1 MDTEGIVVL
10 ILKHRPDLS
19 REDVLSMAREKM
31 KNIGAGYLTE
41 QGALFLV
48 AADLGI
54 RIDEEMSKMRMSSSN
69 NSGGG
74 GAITAL
80 KDLYSGA
87 RDVSVVARVM
97 KIYPVKRYSRKS
109 DGTVSR
115 LRRLV
120 VYDDEKSMSV
130 NLWDD
135 IVDSIERLGIK
146 AGDAIRISRVYIKS
160 GLDGSSLVINTG
172 MRSSVEPL
180 GSDYYDDI
188 GRGKGM
194 SISIEIK
201 RLEDIAIDVSD
212 IVYRVGEEEGKGDN
226 FVVTGIL
233 CSNPIISTYRN
244 KDGEESKV
252 MSMLLKGSTSKVRV
266 VVWDL
271 NYANLAKVM
280 PLNSKVMVT
289 GVRVRR
295 DGDRVELHG
304 DSGSI
309 IKTLEH
315 GWRYHSTGS
324 NIESSSDG
332 DYLEL
337 MRLRVLAINSGSS
350 NDDNEEEEG
359 KYSIG
364 SSSNDNNRYAIVVVD
379 AADEVNHH
387 HDDEEEAKAALYL
400 LDISSLADRSRVVM
414 KEGMSIE
421 CIPSRFLGYTI
432 YLDEDSYV
440 ASRDEYDAKGN
451 GTGYEP
457 ISKIISMEEE
467 NLYAIE
473 VIVLTMPRVDEVRR
487 RDGSVS
493 RYAEVLVGDDTNE
506 ARLIAWDKQV
516 EKIEALRV
524 GERIRLYGVVA
535 RRKTIASKRRR
546 RGDYDNNN
554 TFYYDT
560 TSSSND
566 SNSDDNSN
574 SSDVYELNVKPFTII
589 RHIG

>member
-135 IVDSIERLGIK
+135 IADSIERLGIK

-233 CSNPIISTYRN
+233 CSNPI
-244 KDGEESKV
+244 
-252 MSMLLKGSTSKVRV
+252 
-266 VVWDL
+266 
-271 NYANLAKVM
+271 
-280 PLNSKVMVT
+280 
-289 GVRVRR
+289 
-295 DGDRVELHG
+295 
-304 DSGSI
+304 
-309 IKTLEH
+309 
-315 GWRYHSTGS
+315 
-324 NIESSSDG
+324 
-332 DYLEL
+332 
-337 MRLRVLAINSGSS
+337 
-350 NDDNEEEEG
+350 
-359 KYSIG
+359 
-364 SSSNDNNRYAIVVVD
+364 
-379 AADEVNHH
+379 
-387 HDDEEEAKAALYL
+387 
-400 LDISSLADRSRVVM
+400 
-414 KEGMSIE
+414 
-421 CIPSRFLGYTI
+421 
-432 YLDEDSYV
+432 
-440 ASRDEYDAKGN
+440 
-451 GTGYEP
+451 
-457 ISKIISMEEE
+457 
-467 NLYAIE
+467 
-473 VIVLTMPRVDEVRR
+473 
-487 RDGSVS
+487 
-493 RYAEVLVGDDTNE
+493 
-506 ARLIAWDKQV
+506 
-516 EKIEALRV
+516 
-524 GERIRLYGVVA
+524 
-535 RRKTIASKRRR
+535 
-546 RGDYDNNN
+546 
-554 TFYYDT
+554 
-560 TSSSND
+560 
-566 SNSDDNSN
+566 
-574 SSDVYELNVKPFTII
+574 
-589 RHIG
+589 